1 MAFFQRRGNIHLS
14 RSSALP
20 VRQSGREC
28 PDSPDYDR
36 HGGTRNDR
44 FTSSIGDRQRGD
56 EGP

>member
-1 MAFFQRRGNIHLS
+1 MS
-14 RSSALP
+14 RFA
-20 VRQSGREC
+20 
-28 PDSPDYDR
+28 DYDR